1 MKPILWGSWKL
12 CRGGLKFQAV
22 LSNPEAL
29 NNLNSIYKFKFCS
42 TGSTQHI
49 RYEIKSVG
57 NIKKDNTYKHTHT
70 PITSKGLRTV
80 YFLPEFLM
88 YAFSKFSFV
97 INESENSQMRSI
109 YLIYLLTYIMKL
121 SRISGYVASNGILV
135 TELSIGKNVER
146 SIHDLIWRTTLECA
160 WRGWENSWKSLEIS
174 VGFWVSSWDLL
185 NAYHECWPFDLNL
198 W

>member
-1 MKPILWGSWKL
+1 
-12 CRGGLKFQAV
+12 
-22 LSNPEAL
+22 
-29 NNLNSIYKFKFCS
+29 
-42 TGSTQHI
+42 
-49 RYEIKSVG
+49 VG

-146 SIHDLIWRTTLECA
+146 SIHDLI
-160 WRGWENSWKSLEIS
+160 
-174 VGFWVSSWDLL
+174 
-185 NAYHECWPFDLNL
+185 
-198 W
+198 